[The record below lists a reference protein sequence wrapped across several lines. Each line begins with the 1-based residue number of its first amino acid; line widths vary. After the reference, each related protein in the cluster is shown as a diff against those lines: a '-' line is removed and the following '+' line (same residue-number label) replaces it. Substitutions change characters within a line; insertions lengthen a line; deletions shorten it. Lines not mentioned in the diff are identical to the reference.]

1 MAGAGL
7 WSAISTQ
14 LRGSH
19 AGDPVATAPG
29 SDMPC
34 LVNGS
39 ACSYNPA
46 ALPAFEPSLALKG

>member
-1 MAGAGL
+1 MVRV
-7 WSAISTQ
+7 ISSQ
-14 LRGSH
+14 LRDSQ

-39 ACSYNPA
+39 AYSYNPA
-46 ALPAFEPSLALKG
+46 ALPAFEPTLALKG